1 MVLDLLYLPIL
12 NEDVIGWVDS
22 ITFQV
27 TSMMSPMPSN
37 MHFIK
42 LKKLKNAEDDNLEW
56 IILWSLQMCKILKDI
71 YN

>member
-42 LKKLKNAEDDNLEW
+42 LKKLKNAEDDKPWMNN
-56 IILWSLQMCKILKDI
+56 ILVITNVSTFKTYI
-71 YN
+71 